1 MKNLIAVLTLAVSA
15 AACAQC
21 GVERNDVKDLKDA
34 AAKEIHMTPEP
45 MTIAALRTIK
55 PPAKIGNLLP
65 RLPGERQVYEL
76 EAQIIGYKYEAF
88 DPIKKTGDRD
98 YHVVLSTIGKPAETM
113 IIEIPHP
120 DCGPPEYKQLFAQL
134 RAFVDAQA
142 KAQAPRHTPGPT
154 FFTFPKPVPVTVGGV
169 TFFDKIHGTHKNLDG
184 TIGQVGVA
192 PNGIELHPT
201 LKLNPK

>member
-1 MKNLIAVLTLAVSA
+1 MKIKVALLVLLGSA

-34 AAKEIHMTPEP
+34 AAKEIHMTAQP

-55 PPAKIGNLLP
+55 PPEKIGNTLP
-65 RLPGERQVYEL
+65 RQPGERQVYEL
-76 EAQIIGYKYEAF
+76 EAQIIGYKYEAN
-88 DPIKKTGDRD
+88 GDRD

-120 DCGPPEYKQLFAQL
+120 DCGPPEYKQVFAQL

-142 KAQAPRHTPGPT
+142 RAQAPRHMPGPA
-154 FFTFPKPVPVTVGGV
+154 FFTFPKPVPVTAAGV

-192 PNGIELHPT
+192 PNGIELHPA